1 MDASFATSTF
11 DLVER
16 FRRGDEFAFSQLFT
30 KYKPRLAVL
39 IRYKLSQSMR
49 ERVEVDDILQE
60 VFLEASKDIKGFLYR
75 SPGSFMGWLSR
86 IADHV
91 IVDEARAHAR
101 QKRNAAEIVP
111 FRSASNP
118 GGPEPVDSTTP
129 SRILV
134 WNEIADRMVARL
146 DALPPDYREAILLAK
161 VEGLSSTEMAERMGK
176 SREAAAVL
184 LCRALQRFRKL
195 SEIDNERR
203 KPERP
208 PVGGLS
214 G

>member
-16 FRRGDEFAFSQLFT
+16 FRNGDELAFSQLFT

-39 IRYKLSQSMR
+39 IRYKLSESMR
-49 ERVEVDDILQE
+49 ERLEVDDILQE
-60 VFLEASKDIKGFLYR
+60 VFFDASKDITAFTYR
-75 SPGSFMGWLSR
+75 SPGSFMSWLSR
-86 IADHV
+86 IADHA
-91 IVDEARAHAR
+91 IVDEAKAQAR
-101 QKRNAAEIVP
+101 QKRNAAEVVT

-118 GGPEPVDSTTP
+118 GGPEPVDAATP

-134 WNEIADRMVARL
+134 QRESVDKLVARL
-146 DALPPDYREAILLAK
+146 DALPADYREAILLAK
-161 VEGLSSTEMAERMGK
+161 IEGLSSTEMAERMGR

-195 SEIDNERR
+195 SEIDDERGKSTDR
-203 KPERP
+203 
-208 PVGGLS
+208 
-214 G
+214 